1 MGRYAVIG
9 LGKFGTAVARTL
21 EELGH
26 QVIAIERDGELV
38 DRFADYAT
46 KVVQGDATDPAV
58 LKAAGAGDVDGA
70 VISTAENLASTI
82 LATVA
87 LRDLGV
93 KSIYVKAASE
103 PEARA
108 LEALGVTEA
117 VIPEQEAGL
126 RLAHRVASRSLLRYL
141 PIAPGFCAV
150 EMVVPEAWRG
160 KSLREINP
168 REKWQLSVIGV
179 LDKLLDRV
187 ALPPDP
193 DAKLKDSDSILVA
206 GTDAAVGKLQ
216 KKA

>member
-38 DRFADYAT
+38 DRLADCAS

-58 LKAAGAGDVDGA
+58 LKAAGAADVDGA

-93 KSIYVKAASE
+93 KHIYVKAGSE

-108 LEALGVTEA
+108 LDALGVSEA
-117 VIPEQEAGL
+117 VIPEQEAGI
-126 RLAHRVASRSLLRYL
+126 RLAHRVASRSLLRYVSL
-141 PIAPGFCAV
+141 APGHCAV
-150 EMVVPEAWRG
+150 EMVVPDAWRG

-168 REKWQLSVIGV
+168 REKAQVSVIGV
-179 LDKLLDRV
+179 LDKLLEKV

-206 GTDAAVGKLQ
+206 GTDAAVAKLQ

>member
-1 MGRYAVIG
+1 MGRFAVIG

-26 QVIAIERDGELV
+26 EVIVIERDGELV
-38 DRFADYAT
+38 DRHAECAS

-58 LKAAGAGDVDGA
+58 LRAAGAADVDGA

-93 KSIYVKAASE
+93 KTIYVKAGSE
-103 PEARA
+103 AEARA
-108 LEALGVTEA
+108 LGALGVAEV

-126 RLAHRVASRSLLRYL
+126 RLAHRVSSRALLRYV
-141 PIAPGFCAV
+141 PIAPGYCAV
-150 EMVVPEAWRG
+150 EMVVPEIWRG

-168 REKWQLSVIGV
+168 REKWQVSVVGV
-179 LDKLLDRV
+179 LDKLADTV
-187 ALPPDP
+187 TMPPDP
-193 DAKLKDSDSILVA
+193 DAPLKDSDSVLVA
-206 GTDAAVGKLQ
+206 GTDAAVSKLQ